1 MFPSILLMGFEMSD
15 LLIALYRH
23 VNFVRSILFHKLRGV
38 FLRSF
43 VKLFLFILMI
53 ALVGFT
59 IVSNEESE
67 VVAPEANDDL
77 ISETLELNPVNFSMV
92 TLKEMGSMKSSWYGP
107 GFHGRKTANGEIY
120 DQMALTAAHKSLKF
134 GTLLK
139 VTNPRNGRS
148 VVVRINDR
156 GPYIEGR
163 DLDLSKA
170 AARDLGLLKR
180 GVARM
185 KVEEIRVDG
194 ITSPIVAFN

>member
-1 MFPSILLMGFEMSD
+1 MLLIGFEPSD
-15 LLIALYRH
+15 WLIRLKRQ
-23 VNFVRSILFHKLRGV
+23 VNFEHSILFHKLRGV

-43 VKLFLFILMI
+43 VKLFLFIMMI

-59 IVSNEESE
+59 VVSNEESE
-67 VVAPEANDDL
+67 FVAPEANDEL
-77 ISETLELNPVNFSMV
+77 ISEALDLNPVNFSMV
-92 TLKEMGSMKSSWYGP
+92 TLKEMGNMKSSWYGP
-107 GFHGRKTANGEIY
+107 GFHGRITANGEIY

-139 VTNPRNGRS
+139 VTNPRNGKT

-170 AARDLGLLKR
+170 AAIELGLMKR

-194 ITSPIVAFN
+194 INLPIVALN

>member
-1 MFPSILLMGFEMSD
+1 M
-15 LLIALYRH
+15 
-23 VNFVRSILFHKLRGV
+23 
-38 FLRSF
+38 
-43 VKLFLFILMI
+43 MI

-67 VVAPEANDDL
+67 FVAPEANDEL
-77 ISETLELNPVNFSMV
+77 ISEALDLNPVNFSMV
-92 TLKEMGSMKSSWYGP
+92 TLKEMGNMKSSWYGP
-107 GFHGRKTANGEIY
+107 GFHGRITANGEIY

-139 VTNPRNGRS
+139 VTNPRNGKT

-170 AARDLGLLKR
+170 AAIELGLMKR

-194 ITSPIVAFN
+194 INLPIVALN

>member
-1 MFPSILLMGFEMSD
+1 MLLMGFEPSE
-15 LLIALYRH
+15 LLIGLKCH
-23 VNFVRSILFHKLRGV
+23 VNFVHSILFHKLRGV

-43 VKLFLFILMI
+43 VKLFLFIMMI

-67 VVAPEANDDL
+67 VVAPEANDEL
-77 ISETLELNPVNFSMV
+77 ISEALDLNPVNFSMV
-92 TLKEMGSMKSSWYGP
+92 TLKEMGTMKSSWYGP
-107 GFHGRKTANGEIY
+107 GFHGRITANGEIY

-139 VTNPRNGRS
+139 VTNPRNGKT

-170 AARDLGLLKR
+170 AAIELGLMKR

-185 KVEEIRVDG
+185 VVEEIRVDG
-194 ITSPIVAFN
+194 INLPIVALN

>member
-1 MFPSILLMGFEMSD
+1 MFEPSD
-15 LLIALYRH
+15 LLIALETH

-38 FLRSF
+38 FLRSL
-43 VKLFLFILMI
+43 VKLFLFIMMI

-67 VVAPEANDDL
+67 LVAPEASDDL

-92 TLKEMGSMKSSWYGP
+92 TLNEMGSMKASWYGP
-107 GFHGRKTANGEIY
+107 GFHGRKTANGEVY
-120 DQMALTAAHKSLKF
+120 DQMSLTAAHKSLKF

-139 VTNPRNGRS
+139 VTNPRNGKS

-170 AARDLGLLKR
+170 AALELGLMRR

-185 KVEEIRVDG
+185 KVEEIRVNG
-194 ITSPIVAFN
+194 INSPIVAFN

>member
-1 MFPSILLMGFEMSD
+1 MLLMGFESSD
-15 LLIALYRH
+15 LLIALRCH

-43 VKLFLFILMI
+43 VKLFLFIMMI

-59 IVSNEESE
+59 IVSNEENE
-67 VVAPEANDDL
+67 VVAPEASDDL

-92 TLKEMGSMKSSWYGP
+92 TLKEMGTMKSSWYGP
-107 GFHGRKTANGEIY
+107 GFHGKLTANGEIY
-120 DQMALTAAHKSLKF
+120 DQMSLTAAHKSLKF

-139 VTNPRNGRS
+139 VTNPRNGKS
-148 VVVRINDR
+148 VIVRINDR

-170 AARDLGLLKR
+170 AAKELGLMRR

>member
-1 MFPSILLMGFEMSD
+1 MLLMGFERSD
-15 LLIALYRH
+15 WLIRLKCH
-23 VNFVRSILFHKLRGV
+23 VNFVHSILFHKLRGV

-43 VKLFLFILMI
+43 VKLFLFIMMI

-59 IVSNEESE
+59 IVSTEESE
-67 VVAPEANDDL
+67 VVAPEANDEL
-77 ISETLELNPVNFSMV
+77 ISEALELNPVNFSMV
-92 TLKEMGSMKSSWYGP
+92 TLKEMGNMKSSWYGP
-107 GFHGRKTANGEIY
+107 GFHGRITANGEIY

-139 VTNPRNGRS
+139 VTNPRNGKT

-170 AARDLGLLKR
+170 AAIELGLMKR

-185 KVEEIRVDG
+185 VVEEIRVDG
-194 ITSPIVAFN
+194 INLPIVALN

>member
-1 MFPSILLMGFEMSD
+1 MLLIGFEPFD
-15 LLIALYRH
+15 LLIALKWH
-23 VNFVRSILFHKLRGV
+23 INFVHSILFHKLRGV
-38 FLRSF
+38 FLRSY
-43 VKLFLFILMI
+43 VKLFLLIMMI

-59 IVSNEESE
+59 IVSNEENE
-67 VVAPEANDDL
+67 VVAPEASDDL

-92 TLKEMGSMKSSWYGP
+92 TLNEMGTMKSSWYGP
-107 GFHGRKTANGEIY
+107 GFHGKKTANGEIY

-148 VVVRINDR
+148 VIVRINDR

-170 AARDLGLLKR
+170 AAKELGLMRR